1 MSDKGKSKGIPINPK
16 KNRGRPPKRETII
29 NHYRKHPDEWIENVF
44 NEKLWDKQREIFLD
58 VWNNRY
64 TVVKSCYA
72 SGKCVGED
80 ERLILLDGS
89 VVEAKKLRGSWF
101 DVLAF
106 DESTNKM
113 VPARAY
119 ASDNGVKPVW
129 KIVTKSGRT
138 VVRTGE
144 HPFYAAKVRRKS
156 YVTGT
161 RTEVETPAWVR
172 AEDLTPGH
180 AILAPHYLPLQPKGR
195 MPEDHVK
202 LAAYLLAEG
211 GITHSTITFTN
222 KDDMVMK
229 EFRDIVE
236 RLGCETH
243 PVTTNP
249 YEVRVAGKNQ
259 PNGRRYAAQN
269 HTNHVLDLVR
279 EWGMYGQRSR
289 DKRFPEWVWNL
300 PDDQLALFLN
310 RFFTCDGWAYAKEN
324 GSGNKKSPRIT
335 QLGIALASKGL
346 IEDIQLAFW
355 RLGIQGVSRYKR
367 VARKYDAWEWS
378 CTSRRDILR
387 FADVVGAFGRKAED
401 LAKCVEVAANKRER
415 TWWLDQVAPEGFFWD
430 PVVSVE
436 RISEQPTVSISV
448 PGYETFVTTLVEHN
462 SYLAAC
468 LVLAWVHLWED
479 SVALTTASSGRQVR
493 NNVWQV
499 IHYLKQKSNIPL
511 GSEFLQTKIRC
522 RPGWYAEGFATD
534 DPGNIQGVH
543 PRSGKLLVIVD
554 ESAEVDAAI
563 HERIPSALLTSEGAH
578 ILHIGNPLETGTMFH
593 SYFNDPKY
601 VKHTISAFDTPN
613 VKEGR
618 VVIPGLVTRTWVEER
633 RAEWGEDSPLWY
645 SRVLGEFPPTGN
657 DTLIPLSWII
667 EAQKRWHDMSPEGRE
682 VAGVDIAR
690 YGDSESVC
698 CLISGRYVHP
708 LKTWHNASTSE
719 SVGYIRMYAGG
730 ARVIRVDEIG
740 VGGGVVD
747 QAKQEGLPV
756 VGINVQ
762 TRSSKPEK
770 FFNLRSE
777 LYWNLRE
784 MLDPENPNAIAL
796 PPDDT
801 LASQLSSIKYKIV
814 DSGGK
819 IKVESKD
826 EMRSRG
832 LKSPDRADALALAA
846 ANVLS
851 GGANIS
857 PVLVG
862 VSGSYWMTGW

>member
-1 MSDKGKSKGIPINPK
+1 
-16 KNRGRPPKRETII
+16 
-29 NHYRKHPDEWIENVF
+29 YRKHPDEWIENVF

-72 SGKCVGED
+72 SGK
-80 ERLILLDGS
+80 
-89 VVEAKKLRGSWF
+89 
-101 DVLAF
+101 
-106 DESTNKM
+106 
-113 VPARAY
+113 
-119 ASDNGVKPVW
+119 
-129 KIVTKSGRT
+129 
-138 VVRTGE
+138 
-144 HPFYAAKVRRKS
+144 
-156 YVTGT
+156 
-161 RTEVETPAWVR
+161 
-172 AEDLTPGH
+172 
-180 AILAPHYLPLQPKGR
+180 
-195 MPEDHVK
+195 
-202 LAAYLLAEG
+202 
-211 GITHSTITFTN
+211 
-222 KDDMVMK
+222 
-229 EFRDIVE
+229 
-236 RLGCETH
+236 
-243 PVTTNP
+243 
-249 YEVRVAGKNQ
+249 
-259 PNGRRYAAQN
+259 
-269 HTNHVLDLVR
+269 
-279 EWGMYGQRSR
+279 
-289 DKRFPEWVWNL
+289 
-300 PDDQLALFLN
+300 
-310 RFFTCDGWAYAKEN
+310 
-324 GSGNKKSPRIT
+324 
-335 QLGIALASKGL
+335 
-346 IEDIQLAFW
+346 
-355 RLGIQGVSRYKR
+355 
-367 VARKYDAWEWS
+367 
-378 CTSRRDILR
+378 
-387 FADVVGAFGRKAED
+387 
-401 LAKCVEVAANKRER
+401 
-415 TWWLDQVAPEGFFWD
+415 
-430 PVVSVE
+430 
-436 RISEQPTVSISV
+436 
-448 PGYETFVTTLVEHN
+448 

-468 LVLAWVHLWED
+468 LVLAWVHLWPD
-479 SVALTTASSGRQVR
+479 SVALTTASTGRQVR
-493 NNVWQV
+493 SNVWQV
-499 IHYLKQKSNIPL
+499 IHYLKSKANIPL

-522 RPGWYAEGFATD
+522 GPGWYAEGFSVD
-534 DPGNIQGVH
+534 DPGNLQGVH

-719 SVGYIRMYAGG
+719 SVGYIRTYAGG

-784 MLDPENPNAIAL
+784 MLDP
-796 PPDDT
+796 
-801 LASQLSSIKYKIV
+801 
-814 DSGGK
+814 
-819 IKVESKD
+819 
-826 EMRSRG
+826 
-832 LKSPDRADALALAA
+832 
-846 ANVLS
+846 
-851 GGANIS
+851 
-857 PVLVG
+857 
-862 VSGSYWMTGW
+862 